1 MEMKTFKE
9 KKYMKA
15 ALIIKSTML
24 LLICIGLTACSKD
37 DDGSG
42 DSNVTITGNYH
53 YSASSS
59 QDQYYYFKSDGTGT
73 YEKDLSSTTGTAD
86 FTYKVSGNKIT
97 CKGVYTSTYND
108 DGAICNI
115 NTNWSSSLTY
125 SNGTLYDG
133 SNNAYV
139 KISN

>member
-1 MEMKTFKE
+1 MKTFK
-9 KKYMKA
+9 KNKCMKA

-24 LLICIGLTACSKD
+24 LLNFLICIGLTACSKD
-37 DDGSG
+37 DDG
-42 DSNVTITGNYH
+42 DSNVIITGNYH
-53 YSASSS
+53 HSGGGS
-59 QDQYYYFKSDGTGT
+59 QDQYYYFKSNGTGT
-73 YEKDLSSTTGTAD
+73 YEKDLSSTTGTAN

-115 NTNWSSSLTY
+115 NTDWSSSLTY
-125 SNGTLYDG
+125 SNGTLYDE

-139 KISN
+139 KVSN